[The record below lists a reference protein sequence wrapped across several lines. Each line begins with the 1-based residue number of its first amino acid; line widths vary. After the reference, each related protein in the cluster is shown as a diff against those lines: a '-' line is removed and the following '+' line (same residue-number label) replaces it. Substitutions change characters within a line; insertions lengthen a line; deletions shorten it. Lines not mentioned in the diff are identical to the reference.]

1 MHIHIIL
8 LLFLYFEQVCYE
20 KNLHKLI
27 PLRIK
32 IKHNFLIL
40 IYSKE
45 IFTQY
50 NSIKF
55 MNL

>member
-45 IFTQY
+45 TFTQY